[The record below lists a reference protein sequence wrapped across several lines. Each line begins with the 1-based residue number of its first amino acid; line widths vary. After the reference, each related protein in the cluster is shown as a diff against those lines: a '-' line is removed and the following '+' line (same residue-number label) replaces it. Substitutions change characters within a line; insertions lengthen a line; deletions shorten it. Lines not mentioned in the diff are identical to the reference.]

1 MAMHVMQ
8 FFSTDNIKLSIC
20 VLPLKTHLKEGE
32 GWPVFFWNAFFVC
45 GFLLVV
51 FMVRP
56 APQGHYALHFKTSS
70 LSTVSAHIALNQA
83 TEYNAKF

>member
-1 MAMHVMQ
+1 MDMHVMQ
-8 FFSTDNIKLSIC
+8 LFSTYYIKLSFW
-20 VLPLKTHLKEGE
+20 PLKTHLKEGE

>member
-1 MAMHVMQ
+1 MDMHVMQ
-8 FFSTDNIKLSIC
+8 FFSTDNIKLSFW
-20 VLPLKTHLKEGE
+20 PLKAHLKEVE

-51 FMVRP
+51 FMVCP

-70 LSTVSAHIALNQA
+70 LSTVSAHISLNQD